1 MFHVKHLGKRIL
13 FCHAI
18 STRKRNRCLTSFF
31 KNNKFAV
38 TQTIRQIKIIR
49 HKRGKAAYLC
59 SGKSRLKLF
68 IRWIPLRNDKEAT
81 IF

>member
-1 MFHVKHLGKRIL
+1 MFHVKHLGKWIL

-18 STRKRNRCLTSFF
+18 GTRKRNRCLTSLF
-31 KNNKFAV
+31 KDNKFTV
-38 TQTIRQIKIIR
+38 TQIIRQIKVVR

-59 SGKSRLKLF
+59 SRKTRLKLF

>member
-18 STRKRNRCLTSFF
+18 STRKGNRCLTSLF
-31 KNNKFAV
+31 KDYKFTV

-49 HKRGKAAYLC
+49 HKRGKAANLC
-59 SGKSRLKLF
+59 SGKPRLKFF
-68 IRWIPLRNDKEAT
+68 IRWIPLRNDKKAT

>member
-18 STRKRNRCLTSFF
+18 STRKRNRGLTCLF
-31 KNNKFAV
+31 KDNKFTV
-38 TQTIRQIKIIR
+38 TQTIRQIKVIP
-49 HKRGKAAYLC
+49 HKRGKAANLC
-59 SGKSRLKLF
+59 SSKTRLKLF
-68 IRWIPLRNDKEAT
+68 IRWIPLRNDKEAP

>member
-18 STRKRNRCLTSFF
+18 STRKRNRGMTSLF
-31 KNNKFAV
+31 KDNKFTV
-38 TQTIRQIKIIR
+38 TQTIRQIKVVR

-59 SGKSRLKLF
+59 NSNTRLKLF
-68 IRWIPLRNDKEAT
+68 IRWIPLRNNKETT